1 MQNPKGDGARPGS
14 TNRSET
20 CRAVVADLSTVIEQ
34 VRKSL
39 KLIESEI
46 ASEASSEEA
55 LFDDVVVLDDVT
67 PGYARAYAV
76 LRECEAGLGVALH
89 LLQEAVAAGDGR
101 CEFASDGSSPPT
113 RLPVS
118 A

>member
-46 ASEASSEEA
+46 ASEASSEEGEVRTTGSGDTIPRQTA
-55 LFDDVVVLDDVT
+55 GVLVD
-67 PGYARAYAV
+67 V
-76 LRECEAGLGVALH
+76 LRLPES
-89 LLQEAVAAGDGR
+89 GR
-101 CEFASDGSSPPT
+101 PGTHEHPDHDPSC
-113 RLPVS
+113 
-118 A
+118 